1 MGPKPLTLK
10 EEAPNEEKRRRKPTW
25 TKDRPEEGTVG
36 GAGQKGSVLYK
47 SQGQGPHAHRDMQK
61 GELGFTPEWVERTIY
76 PNKSQHRLLP
86 APSVWAVWPRSSD
99 RAQAQGAGPVEEAAR
114 AGPDARIKAGAL
126 TMGSQV

>member
-1 MGPKPLTLK
+1 MSAALCPSK
-10 EEAPNEEKRRRKPTW
+10 EGGQELREAAVTRPNSTHS
-25 TKDRPEEGTVG
+25 EEGTVG

-47 SQGQGPHAHRDMQK
+47 IQGQGPHAHRDMQK